1 MATMNPPKKNQAFEL
16 DLVFRDYNTGLIR
29 DNPTIA
35 SGDVKISQDN
45 GALANPATLA
55 TVSPASGP
63 VVKQPLSAGEMNYDK
78 VTVIPRDQTSPPE
91 WVADSVTLYTTA

>member
-1 MATMNPPKKNQAFEL
+1 MANMNPPKKNQAFEL
-16 DLVFRDYNTGLIR
+16 DLVFRDYFTGLVK

-35 SGDVKISQDN
+35 SGDIKLVQDN
-45 GALANPATLA
+45 GAQGNPATLA
-55 TVSPASGP
+55 SVAPASGP

-78 VTVIPRDQTSPPE
+78 VTILPRDQTVPPE